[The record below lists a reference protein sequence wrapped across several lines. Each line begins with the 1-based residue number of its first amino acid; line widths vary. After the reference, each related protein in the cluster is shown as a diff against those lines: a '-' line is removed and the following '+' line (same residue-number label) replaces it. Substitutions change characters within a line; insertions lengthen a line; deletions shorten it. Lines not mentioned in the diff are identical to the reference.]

1 VEFAERAARNE
12 EIFREINEK
21 IEAGAERHGVSSPL
35 PFHCECAAASCT
47 ETIEL
52 DPASYERIAA
62 NPLHFVVKPDHR
74 VEGVETVIAEHGDY
88 VVVEKTGKARA
99 EIEQE
104 HPRPRH
110 HRND

>member
-1 VEFAERAARNE
+1 VEFADRAAQNE

-21 IEAGAERHGVSSPL
+21 IDAGAERHNVSSAL

-52 DPASYERIAA
+52 DPATYERIAD

-74 VEGVETVIAEHGDY
+74 VEEVEVVIAEHGDY
-88 VVVEKTGKARA
+88 VVVEKTGRARE
-99 EIEQE
+99 EIERE

-110 HRND
+110 RTD

>member
-1 VEFAERAARNE
+1 VEFADRAAHNE

-21 IEAGAERHGVSSPL
+21 IDAGAERHGVSSRL
-35 PFHCECAAASCT
+35 PFHCECTAVSCT

-52 DPASYERIAA
+52 DPATYERIAA

-74 VEGVETVIAEHGDY
+74 VEEVEVVIAEHGDY
-88 VVVEKTGKARA
+88 IVVEKTGEARE
-99 EIEQE
+99 EIERE

-110 HRND
+110 RTD